1 MLEPSLGAAPD
12 ADLVVETDAE
22 TYFLLSAGQLQ
33 PKDAVKSGRA
43 RIEGDRVLFER
54 CFRVLTFAPRVSAA
68 A

>member
-33 PKDAVKSGRA
+33 PKDAVRA
-43 RIEGDRVLFER
+43 AER
-54 CFRVLTFAPRVSAA
+54 ASRAIACSSSAA
-68 A
+68 SGC